1 MLKSAKNEK
10 SFVQSKKVR
19 TFAPDFAR
27 EKHRFFEE
35 IDSYGE
41 VGEWLKPT
49 VC

>member
-1 MLKSAKNEK
+1 
-10 SFVQSKKVR
+10 VQKTKKVLFNQKKVR

-27 EKHRFFEE
+27 EKHRFFKE